1 MISLLTERT
10 ISDKSELKKGE
21 YAVPIIKKNVKKV
34 INPATGRLKNKKI
47 TKYLK
52 TNIAPEDRTLKNIPK
67 YSNNKP
73 KVKFQDWLQLRKPP
87 DIETDGHSV
96 GKAANGKWYGWSHRA
111 IYGFTVGDVIKPN
124 SIGNKYKY
132 GEQVEKKYDQIKK
145 NKGSEEAEKYRKS
158 LAKFKPYKIKTDK
171 EALEHAIRFARDVS

>member
-21 YAVPIIKKNVKKV
+21 YAVPVIEKNVKKV

-52 TNIAPEDRTLKNIPK
+52 TNIAPEDRTLNNIPR

-73 KVKFQDWLQLRKPP
+73 KVRFQDWLQLKKPS
-87 DIETDGHSV
+87 DVKTKYAV

-111 IYGFTVGDVIKPN
+111 IHSFTVGDIIKPD
-124 SIGNKYKY
+124 SIGNKYEY
-132 GEQVEKKYDQIKK
+132 GKQVEKKYNQIKK